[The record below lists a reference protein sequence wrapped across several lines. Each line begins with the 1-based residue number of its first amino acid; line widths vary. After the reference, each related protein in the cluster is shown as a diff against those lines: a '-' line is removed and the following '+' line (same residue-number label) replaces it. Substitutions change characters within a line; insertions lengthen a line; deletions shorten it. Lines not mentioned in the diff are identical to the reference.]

1 MIDPSPP
8 PATRVVGNGAAHD
21 ARRQPVGRGRPAAL
35 LVLGSAEPSL
45 RALEGRLASLNGTG
59 PRVVGVLARSV
70 RPEALPWLHLGPLE
84 SFDSHLDGG
93 GITEVAV
100 CLDDHEWPLLEAV
113 VEKCARRSV
122 SVLIPVPDVRERRH
136 DSVAGSPSAIHERTK
151 RLVDVIGA
159 GLGLVAAAP
168 LLAMAALA
176 IVLTDRRPVF
186 FRQLRAGRDG
196 RPFRIVKFRTMQR
209 EADAQRR
216 SLRSVNELNGAAFKL
231 TNDPRVTRLG
241 RLLRRTSLDELP
253 QLWNVLRGD
262 MSLVGPRP
270 HPYDDLAGYERW
282 HLGRLAVKPGLTG
295 LWQVEMRGD
304 ADFDRGVE
312 LDLAYI
318 ARRSVLLDLQIILR
332 TVPAVLRGTGR

>member
-8 PATRVVGNGAAHD
+8 KATNVGTGAAHD
-21 ARRQPVGRGRPAAL
+21 ARYQSVSKRRSGAL

-45 RALEGRLASLNGTG
+45 RALEDRLASLNGTG
-59 PRVVGVLARSV
+59 PRVVGVLARRV
-70 RPEALPWLHLGPLE
+70 RSEALPWLHLGPLE
-84 SFDSHLDGG
+84 SLDAHLDSG

-100 CLDDHEWPLLEAV
+100 CLDDHEWPLLEDV

-122 SVLIPVPDVRERRH
+122 SVLIPMPDAAERRH
-136 DSVAGSPSAIHERTK
+136 GSLAGPPSAIHERTK

-196 RPFRIVKFRTMQR
+196 RPFRIVKLRTMQR

-216 SLRSVNELNGAAFKL
+216 SLRAMNELNGAAFKL

-253 QLWNVLRGD
+253 QLWNVLRGE

-270 HPYDDLAGYERW
+270 HPYDDLAGYQPW

-295 LWQVEMRGD
+295 LWQVELRGD
-304 ADFDRGVE
+304 AEFDRGVE
-312 LDLAYI
+312 RDLDYI
-318 ARRSVLLDLQIILR
+318 ARRSVLLDLKIILR